1 MDRVPR
7 PDRSSTRRQRV
18 REATAREIKSTAR
31 RLLVER
37 GAEGLTLRAIAR
49 DMGMTAPALYRYFPS
64 REDMLEHVIA
74 ELYDEVTGAL
84 EAARDELPDEDVVG
98 RMLAVSRTFRR
109 WALDHPGEFGLLFGS
124 PIAGTSASH
133 PGGSGDARD
142 PRDPRDS
149 RDPGD
154 PGDPGDRDGGP
165 AHAAGRRFG
174 MLFGVLVGLLYQRQ
188 PFPIRSDEEIEPVL
202 AARLREW
209 CDDFPVRLPLGVLQV
224 FLSCWIRLYGA
235 VCLEV
240 FGHLRF
246 AVEDAEP
253 MFETELQSLAGLLGA
268 RYRPPVAAAAHGAA

>member
-1 MDRVPR
+1 MLFGGPLTIIPRMDRVPR
-7 PDRSSTRRQRV
+7 PATSSTRRQRV

-37 GAEGLTLRAIAR
+37 GADGLTLRAIAR
-49 DMGMTAPALYRYFPS
+49 EMGMTAPALYRYFPS
-64 REDMLEHVIA
+64 REDLLEHVIA
-74 ELYDEVTGAL
+74 ELYDDVTGAL
-84 EAARDELPDEDVVG
+84 EAARDELADADMVG
-98 RMLAVSRTFRR
+98 RMLAVSRMFRR

-124 PIAGTSASH
+124 PITGTSPS
-133 PGGSGDARD
+133 
-142 PRDPRDS
+142 
-149 RDPGD
+149 
-154 PGDPGDRDGGP
+154 DPGDRDDGP
-165 AHAAGRRFG
+165 AHEAGRRFG

-268 RYRPPVAAAAHGAA
+268 RYRPPVAAATHGAA